1 MGMRYTVTL
10 PHKYEW
16 HPSSWAKEHCP
27 SYLSATAH
35 ICVGRDLPPSKVD
48 YHFADPKDVVI
59 FSLKWL

>member
-1 MGMRYTVTL
+1 V
-10 PHKYEW
+10 
-16 HPSSWAKEHCP
+16 WAKEHCP

-35 ICVGRDLPPSKVD
+35 IRVGRDLPPSKVE